1 MPSDWRSRARPIAA
15 PDQDEKQMAPAAP
28 AAAPAAGGGSDWR
41 SRARPVQA
49 AAQEGN
55 GGYKSYNPVNMTGDE
70 IQQRMDEYMGAGK
83 RLMSGPGFSPPIVG
97 PLMEKAGSGIAALI
111 QAPFTDRTIGQHYDE
126 NMEGFRRQRE
136 EFERKDPEAA
146 FAKNLLSQVPFGGP
160 AGKIPGGALGNIG
173 AQTGFN
179 TGVGYADARL
189 RDKSADEAADEARTA
204 GTWTAMLSSLGP
216 LAGLAGKGYARGMA
230 GIRPETLERYR
241 GRAPE
246 INALSE
252 DVAQTKLGT
261 GVENLRGRSQSIK
274 EETDALTR
282 DLGEQG
288 RAEASMREQAAMDQA
303 RRAREEGFQEA
314 DVMQRGVAED
324 LSTAQKSARKAVNEA
339 AYEAMKVAEES
350 GTNIRLT
357 PFKASLTQRLNEFN
371 VGDTRLGGGV
381 EVLQA
386 LRDRLDQIGKKEIS
400 AVEFRRLIKS
410 LDDEIGE
417 IAGKTAKAG
426 YITPAERSLS
436 GVRKGWSET
445 MKRQVPGY
453 REAMANTAGKTQAL
467 EQFREQFSYD
477 PDDIYRELKGIDEL
491 GRKDRSQALQGF
503 EKEFG
508 GDYSQRMGQA
518 RQKREFDYD
527 ALAQP
532 ERARAEEM
540 RSQDMRE
547 YFQDRYGE
555 ADRLKELTSG
565 LTRKNAQ
572 STLRRYGGNPE
583 KNIELGRRL
592 KEVAKEMNLD
602 PEEFTRMAEDLAVKR
617 AMEGQFIRGSR
628 NVNQSAFSMQGLAS
642 ALGASPDAGMTAK
655 AVGGIIGAASDVM
668 GPSLV
673 KKVVDFVDSPM
684 GQKYAAFYRGAAQR
698 GPRAIAITH
707 DLLMKNDPEYRQAME
722 NEGQMP

>member
-314 DVMQRGVAED
+314 D
-324 LSTAQKSARKAVNEA
+324 
-339 AYEAMKVAEES
+339 
-350 GTNIRLT
+350 
-357 PFKASLTQRLNEFN
+357 
-371 VGDTRLGGGV
+371 
-381 EVLQA
+381 
-386 LRDRLDQIGKKEIS
+386 
-400 AVEFRRLIKS
+400 
-410 LDDEIGE
+410 
-417 IAGKTAKAG
+417 
-426 YITPAERSLS
+426 
-436 GVRKGWSET
+436 
-445 MKRQVPGY
+445 
-453 REAMANTAGKTQAL
+453 
-467 EQFREQFSYD
+467 
-477 PDDIYRELKGIDEL
+477 
-491 GRKDRSQALQGF
+491 
-503 EKEFG
+503 
-508 GDYSQRMGQA
+508 
-518 RQKREFDYD
+518 
-527 ALAQP
+527 
-532 ERARAEEM
+532 
-540 RSQDMRE
+540 
-547 YFQDRYGE
+547 
-555 ADRLKELTSG
+555 
-565 LTRKNAQ
+565 
-572 STLRRYGGNPE
+572 
-583 KNIELGRRL
+583 
-592 KEVAKEMNLD
+592 
-602 PEEFTRMAEDLAVKR
+602 
-617 AMEGQFIRGSR
+617 
-628 NVNQSAFSMQGLAS
+628 
-642 ALGASPDAGMTAK
+642 
-655 AVGGIIGAASDVM
+655 
-668 GPSLV
+668 
-673 KKVVDFVDSPM
+673 
-684 GQKYAAFYRGAAQR
+684 
-698 GPRAIAITH
+698 
-707 DLLMKNDPEYRQAME
+707 
-722 NEGQMP
+722 